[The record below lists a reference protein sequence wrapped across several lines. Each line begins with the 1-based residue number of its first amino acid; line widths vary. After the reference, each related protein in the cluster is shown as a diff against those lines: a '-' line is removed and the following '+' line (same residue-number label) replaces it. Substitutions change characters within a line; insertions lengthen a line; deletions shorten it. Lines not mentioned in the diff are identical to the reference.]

1 MDNPNKT
8 PSPTSDRLP
17 PHSIEAERS
26 LLGSVMIDNGGQEN
40 LALLSERLSQ
50 REHFFYELNH
60 QKLWDSHIA
69 PMARR
74 GDPVDITTLAPRL
87 KVTDDDLGGIA
98 SLMEMVDACAT
109 PLNFEYYYSEC
120 LELWKLRRQLASL
133 TAGVKAIFDP
143 EKKASE
149 IINEVESLILS
160 AGDTQ
165 GESSI
170 VTGRQMMDQCLEDL
184 QGYERMVGLK
194 AGLKTGFDYYDK
206 MTTGFYG
213 SEYIVVA
220 GRPGTGKTSWVM
232 DVMSHVCVTQQM
244 PVLFFSLE
252 MTPNQLGHRWYCQR
266 GGVDFQR
273 LRTGYMEDQDMP
285 KVTTAAVEIKDAPI
299 FVDGKSGIDVLEMR
313 SKARR
318 YKRRHNIGLIVID
331 YVQLVKPPAGRY
343 YQNREQQVAVISQE
357 LLAMC
362 KELDVPVIVLAQ
374 LNRDI
379 EKAER
384 ARPPQLSDL
393 KESGQIEQDAHNVTI
408 LYQPVEKSL
417 SDEEQE
423 LVKSYDWSNTRRR
436 INARI
441 VKQRNGP
448 TGDCA
453 FTFWKASMHFEEF
466 KIKEARQ
473 YVADQSIEG

>member
-1 MDNPNKT
+1 M
-8 PSPTSDRLP
+8 DRLP
-17 PHSIEAERS
+17 PHSIEVERS
-26 LLGSVMIDNGGQEN
+26 LLGCVLIDNGGAEN
-40 LALLSERLSQ
+40 LALLAERLSQ
-50 REHFFYELNH
+50 RESFFYDLRH
-60 QKLWDSHIA
+60 QKLWDAHIA

-74 GDPVDITTLAPRL
+74 GDPVDITTLGPRL
-87 KVTDDDLGGIA
+87 KVAEEDLGGV
-98 SLMEMVDACAT
+98 SYLLECMDACAT
-109 PLNFEYYYSEC
+109 PLQFEYYYSEC

-133 TAGVKAIFDP
+133 TEGVKAIFDP

-149 IINEVESLILS
+149 IINEVESLVLD
-160 AGDTQ
+160 AGDAQ
-165 GESSI
+165 SESSI
-170 VTGRQMMDQCLEDL
+170 VTGKEMMEQCLHDL

-206 MTTGFYG
+206 MTTGLYG
-213 SEYIVVA
+213 SEYIVIA

-232 DVMSHVCVTQQM
+232 DVMDHVCVSQQI

-285 KVTTAAVEIKDAPI
+285 KVTTAAVEIQKAPI

-331 YVQLVKPPAGRY
+331 YVQLVKPPSGRY

-408 LYQPVEKSL
+408 LYQPVDKSL
-417 SDEEQE
+417 SDEEQQ
-423 LVKSYDWSNTRRR
+423 LIKSYDWSNTRRR
-436 INARI
+436 INGRI

-473 YVADQSIEG
+473 YVADHEHDEI